1 MYEKDHL
8 TKAREY
14 SRLTGPIYFK
24 HMFWALHSSFT
35 LLFWSILMFIHS
47 IVPQLVGFYV
57 IRKQIEHIKHLKEVH
72 PDDPLLKKVKFDES
86 ID

>member
-8 TKAREY
+8 SKAKEY

-24 HMFWALHSSFT
+24 HMFWALHSS
-35 LLFWSILMFIHS
+35 LMLMIWSVLMFVHA

-57 IRKQIEHIKHLKEVH
+57 IRKLIEYLKHLKDIH
-72 PDDPLLKKVKFDES
+72 PDDPLLNKVTFDES
-86 ID
+86 TN